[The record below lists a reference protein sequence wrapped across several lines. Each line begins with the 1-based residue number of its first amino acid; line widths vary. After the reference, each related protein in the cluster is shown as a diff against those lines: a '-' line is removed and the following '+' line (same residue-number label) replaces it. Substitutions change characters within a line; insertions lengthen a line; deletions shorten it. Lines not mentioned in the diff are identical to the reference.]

1 LPLTGRAA
9 VNYPQ
14 NTAED
19 QALIE
24 EEDHDALKELSQH
37 TFMNA
42 FYTVMFGAHNTTGIH
57 GACAID
63 ILHHLF
69 GPVSTCSGLFFIQV
83 GATSASK
90 DELDALAR
98 GMVVFA
104 RQRPKHAE
112 EQVQRWYHWWQT
124 DGQGVRRCFAFTR
137 YYCVRSSAGRKIL
150 QDTNLG
156 NFNDDQ
162 IADWLL
168 LLETLLGWVQ
178 WLKSEKMQVKHVDAS
193 SGNIDI
199 SCSWSKGYP

>member
-1 LPLTGRAA
+1 MT
-9 VNYPQ
+9 
-14 NTAED
+14 
-19 QALIE
+19 
-24 EEDHDALKELSQH
+24 HSKELSQH

-63 ILHHLF
+63 ILHTIYL
-69 GPVSTCSGLFFIQV
+69 GLFLRVRDCFSPKLGRRLLV
-83 GATSASK
+83 RMSLMPLLEYG
-90 DELDALAR
+90 EL
-98 GMVVFA
+98 FA
-104 RQRPKHAE
+104 RQSDRNMPKSKFNVGITGGKLMAKE
-112 EQVQRWYHWWQT
+112 YE
-124 DGQGVRRCFAFTR
+124 GVLLLLATI
-137 YYCVRSSAGRKIL
+137 VRSSAGRKIL

-162 IADWLL
+162 IADWL

-199 SCSWSKGYP
+199 SCSWSKVIRRTEGGDEVQQIPFNFAHHK

>member
-1 LPLTGRAA
+1 LRA
-9 VNYPQ
+9 
-14 NTAED
+14 
-19 QALIE
+19 
-24 EEDHDALKELSQH
+24 K
-37 TFMNA
+37 
-42 FYTVMFGAHNTTGIH
+42 
-57 GACAID
+57 
-63 ILHHLF
+63 
-69 GPVSTCSGLFFIQV
+69 
-83 GATSASK
+83 
-90 DELDALAR
+90 
-98 GMVVFA
+98 
-104 RQRPKHAE
+104 RPKHAE

-137 YYCVRSSAGRKIL
+137 YYCAVKRRTQDT

-199 SCSWSKGYP
+199 SCSWSKVIRRTEGGDEVQQIPFNFAHHK

>member
-1 LPLTGRAA
+1 LPLTGGQ
-9 VNYPQ
+9 PLTILP

-63 ILHHLF
+63 ILHTIYL
-69 GPVSTCSGLFFIQV
+69 GLFLRVRDCFSYKLGRRLLV
-83 GATSASK
+83 RMSLMPLEYG
-90 DELDALAR
+90 EL
-98 GMVVFA
+98 FA
-104 RQRPKHAE
+104 RQSDRNMPKSKFNVGITGGKLMAKE
-112 EQVQRWYHWWQT
+112 YE
-124 DGQGVRRCFAFTR
+124 GVLLLLATI
-137 YYCVRSSAGRKIL
+137 VRSSAGRKIP
-150 QDTNLG
+150 QDTNQGL
-156 NFNDDQ
+156 NDDQ

-178 WLKSEKMQVKHVDAS
+178 WLKSEKMQVKHVDFRVETS
-193 SGNIDI
+193 IYHVLVKS
-199 SCSWSKGYP
+199 YP